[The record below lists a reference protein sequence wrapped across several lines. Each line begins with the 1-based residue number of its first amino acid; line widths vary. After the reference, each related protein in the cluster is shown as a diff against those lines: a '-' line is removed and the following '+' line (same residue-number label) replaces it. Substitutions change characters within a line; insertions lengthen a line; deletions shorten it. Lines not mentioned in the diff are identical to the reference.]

1 MPLLSPCPVRRRDD
15 DLPASDTKRWHVNRK
30 AEVVLGVRHG
40 VISIEEACRHYRLSI
55 EEFGSWQ
62 RLIDEYGLL
71 GLRAT
76 YVKLYISG
84 ARARRRR
91 ADASTTLA
99 LDDLEQIGVDWNRR
113 RRSQSTA

>member
-1 MPLLSPCPVRRRDD
+1 MPKPLLSPCPVPRRDG
-15 DLPASDTKRWHVNRK
+15 DLPASNTKRWNVNRK

-40 VISIEEACRHYRLSI
+40 VISIEEACRRYRLSI

-76 YVKLYISG
+76 YVKQYRKPG
-84 ARARRRR
+84 PG
-91 ADASTTLA
+91 ADAPSHPRGSRVTT
-99 LDDLEQIGVDWNRR
+99 
-113 RRSQSTA
+113 

>member
-1 MPLLSPCPVRRRDD
+1 MPKPLLSPCPVPRHLD

-40 VISIEEACRHYRLSI
+40 VISIEEACRRYRLSI

-76 YVKLYISG
+76 YVKQYRKPGPG
-84 ARARRRR
+84 ADEPSHPRGSRL
-91 ADASTTLA
+91 TT
-99 LDDLEQIGVDWNRR
+99 
-113 RRSQSTA
+113 